1 MADRVFPT
9 NYEEIFTEMKACI
22 TREVHDDQLFVEK
35 ILKKLDKSIVLAPGQ
50 SSYLYYGYVRKLNK
64 DDYSLIVKETGDD
77 FSVPASFVKEQL
89 SGPSDVDDRKYMSL
103 KTYAEKAG
111 LSVEIYP
118 EDFIIIISDGKS
130 GFEGE
135 EFKAERERLFRF
147 FTDPLIPQPRINVEQ
162 TRKVIGEAVYPADS
176 TDWRKTEYVTLYSP
190 AITIMNLNG
199 RKTIFAAHEY
209 SRLKN
214 WKELE
219 TVTVLKKS
227 SDDGKTWEQISEIP
241 HMRWASLFVHN
252 GNLYL
257 SGTNIH
263 NDYVMFVRFNGNVS
277 SYEIAEF
284 DFQSGE
290 TAPNTILEAYGRI
303 YQALGKAVIS
313 ADADSDLLNF
323 DSWTVSSKTTDILTK
338 EWFLKASGE
347 PDARRF
353 RTLEGNIVLGKDGKV
368 YDILRCESQPASGYA
383 AVVQISKDGKNV
395 FKVESCDSL
404 IRMPTSVSKFV
415 IRFDEKTQK
424 YISLTSINTIKGFAD
439 QRSILAM
446 VSSDNLFDWKIN
458 EYLLVD
464 REIMNPVC
472 SAYEHA
478 FQYVDFVIDGDDI
491 IMLVREAAGRT
502 NIWHDGSH
510 VTFYRINGF
519 RNYL

>member
-22 TREVHDDQLFVEK
+22 TREVHDDQIFVEK
-35 ILKKLDKSIVLAPGQ
+35 ILKKLDKSIVLSPDQ

-64 DDYSLIVKETGDD
+64 DDYSLTVKKENGEY
-77 FSVPASFVKEQL
+77 FVPASFVKEQL
-89 SGPSDVDDRKYMSL
+89 SGPSDIDDRKYLPL

-111 LSVEIYP
+111 RTVEIYSA
-118 EDFIIIISDGKS
+118 ENIIILSDGNS
-130 GFEGE
+130 GFGGE
-135 EFKAERERLFRF
+135 EFREERERLFRF
-147 FTDPLIPQPRINVEQ
+147 FIDPLIPQPRINVEQ
-162 TRKVIGEAVYPADS
+162 TRKVIGESVYPADS
-176 TDWRKTEYVTLYSP
+176 VDWRNTEYVTLYSP
-190 AITIMNLNG
+190 AITVMYLNG
-199 RKTIFAAHEY
+199 EKNIFAAHEY

-227 SDDGKTWEQISEIP
+227 SDDGRSWTVVSEIS
-241 HMRWASLFVHN
+241 HMRWASLFVHK
-252 GNLYL
+252 GRLYL

-263 NDYVMFVRFNGNVS
+263 NDYVMYVRFNEDVS
-277 SYEIAEF
+277 SFEIAEF
-284 DFQSGE
+284 DFNSGE

-353 RTLEGNIVLGKDGKV
+353 KTLEGNIVLGKDGNI
-368 YDILRCESQPASGYA
+368 YNILRCETQPASGYA
-383 AVVQISKDGKNV
+383 AILQVGKDGKEV
-395 FKVESCDSL
+395 YKVDSCDSL
-404 IRMPTSVSKFV
+404 IHMPTSVSKFV
-415 IRFDEKTQK
+415 IRFDEKSQK
-424 YISLTSINTIKGFAD
+424 YISLTSINTVKGFGD
-439 QRSILAM
+439 QRSVLAM
-446 VSSDNLFDWKIN
+446 VSSDNLLEWKIN

-472 SAYEHA
+472 SAYKHA

-491 IMLVREAAGRT
+491 IMLVREAIGRT

-510 VTFYRINGF
+510 ITFYRIDDF
-519 RNYL
+519 RSYL